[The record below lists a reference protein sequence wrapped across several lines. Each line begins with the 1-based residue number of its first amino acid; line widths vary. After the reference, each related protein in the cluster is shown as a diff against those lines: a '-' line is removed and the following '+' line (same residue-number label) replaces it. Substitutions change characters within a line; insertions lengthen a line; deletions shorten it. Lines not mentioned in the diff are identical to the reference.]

1 MQETHEEYRQRVLS
15 HLEGR
20 DPLKMQ
26 AAAPRKLERLLKG
39 LRAAKARKC
48 PAPGKWSIN
57 EIVAHLAD
65 TELVV
70 GFRLRMILGEPGVP
84 IQAFDQDEWV
94 KALHYEKRDLRQ
106 SCAQYRAFRDANVAL
121 LKTLAPAQWK
131 HHGLHAERG
140 EETIETIV
148 RMIAGHDIN
157 HMKQIEN
164 ILAAK

>member
-1 MQETHEEYRQRVLS
+1 MQETHEEYRRRVLS

-26 AAAPRKLERLLKG
+26 AAAPQKLERLLKG
-39 LRAAKARKC
+39 LRASKARQH
-48 PAPGKWSIN
+48 PMPGKWSIS

-70 GFRLRMILGEPGVP
+70 GFRLRMILGSPGVP

-94 KALHYEKRDLRQ
+94 KALHYEKRDLRR
-106 SCAQYRAFRDANVAL
+106 SCAQFRAFREANVAL
-121 LKTLAPAQWK
+121 LKALTPEQWK

-140 EETIETIV
+140 EETIEMIV

-157 HMKQIEN
+157 HMKQIER
-164 ILAAK
+164 ILAA

>member
-1 MQETHEEYRQRVLS
+1 MDETHEQYRQRVLS
-15 HLEGR
+15 HIEGR

-26 AAAPRKLERLLKG
+26 AAAPQKLERMLKG
-39 LRAAKARKC
+39 LRASKARKRPV
-48 PAPGKWSIN
+48 PAKWSIN

-70 GFRLRMILGEPGVP
+70 GFRLRMILGEPGIP

-106 SCAQYRAFRDANVAL
+106 SCAQFRAFREANVAL
-121 LKTLAPAQWK
+121 LKSLSPAQWK

-157 HMKQIEN
+157 HMKQIEK
-164 ILAAK
+164 ILAA

>member
-15 HLEGR
+15 HVEGR

-26 AAAPRKLERLLKG
+26 AAAPQKLERLLKG
-39 LRAAKARKC
+39 LRASQARKR
-48 PAPGKWSIN
+48 PALTKWSIN

-106 SCAQYRAFRDANVAL
+106 SCAQFRAFREANLAL
-121 LKTLAPAQWK
+121 LKALAPEQWK

-148 RMIAGHDIN
+148 HMIAGHDIN
-157 HMKQIEN
+157 HMKQIEK
-164 ILAAK
+164 ILAA

>member
-1 MQETHEEYRQRVLS
+1 MQETHEEYRRRVLS

-26 AAAPRKLERLLKG
+26 AAAPQRLERLLKG
-39 LRAAKARKC
+39 VRAAKARKR
-48 PAPGKWSIN
+48 PGPGKWSIN

-65 TELVV
+65 TEVAV

-94 KALHYEKRDLRQ
+94 KALHYEKRGLRQ
-106 SCAQYRAFRDANVAL
+106 SCAQYRTFRDANVAL

-140 EETIETIV
+140 EETIEMIV

-164 ILAAK
+164 ILAA